1 MELKDWVLL
10 LVPIISDGIIIF
22 ILQKIFEKRQITRTI
37 KFEYASIL
45 RQKVDLS
52 LELHAKAIRLCN
64 EGNEENGT
72 IVNETIQ
79 QYVNST
85 LDVYYYYVQN
95 KIVFEA
101 LNSNM
106 EHIATLVMELTKYG
120 HQKEIN
126 LAEVSMIFNKIR
138 DELMV
143 LKKECIK
150 LHF

>member
-1 MELKDWVLL
+1 MESKDWILL
-10 LVPIISDGIIIF
+10 LVPIFCNGIIIF

-37 KFEYASIL
+37 KSEYASIL
-45 RQKVDLS
+45 RQKIDLS
-52 LELHAKAIRLCN
+52 LALHAKATRLSN

-79 QYVNST
+79 QYVNGT

-101 LNSNM
+101 FDNHM
-106 EHIATLVMELTKYG
+106 EHIAALVMELTKCS

-126 LAEVSMIFNKIR
+126 LMEFSIIFNKIR
-138 DELMV
+138 DELMI